1 MQSLATTRSPRRTAP
16 SSLLAVLGLLLVVL
30 GLLLAASPAFAAAPA
45 NVIVRVLGP
54 APAYEALTP
63 PVEVTTTTAPVTKD
77 GGSCPGTSAA
87 GALELATAGDWEG
100 VWSTKYSDYEVISV
114 DGHSFPFEEN
124 SPANYYWSFWQN
136 NAFSEV
142 GVCEAPLQA
151 GDQVLFVP
159 SCYGT
164 SCPPEPSG
172 LLGIEAPALADVGQ
186 PVALTVVHYGPKG
199 EPAPLAGVTVQ
210 AKAGANV
217 PAGTSAPTSAPT
229 NSEGRTTLSFSG
241 GGSYTLRATAPAGEP
256 APAVPGEAPI
266 DVIASQCACGAAQVP
281 SSKSASQVLSPGEP
295 YTGPYALV
303 ASAGISEGHVYSRK
317 DAPRVLAGK
326 VAAQSGSIT
335 SISLRLRRSYRGRC
349 WAYDGTRER
358 LQRAACGHGGFFKIA
373 PGGDSFS
380 YLLPARLPAGRY
392 VLDVEATDSAGD
404 HTPLDR
410 GSSRIV
416 FYVK

>member
-1 MQSLATTRSPRRTAP
+1 MQSLATTRSPRRAALF
-16 SSLLAVLGLLLVVL
+16 SLLAVF
-30 GLLLAASPAFAAAPA
+30 GLLLAASPALAAAPA
-45 NVIVRVLGP
+45 NVTVRVLGP

-63 PVEVTTTTAPVTKD
+63 PVEVTTATAAVTKD

-87 GALELATAGDWEG
+87 GALELATGGDWEG
-100 VWSTKYSDYEVISV
+100 VWSTKYSDYEVISI

-142 GVCEAPLQA
+142 GVCEAALQA

-172 LLGIEAPALADVGQ
+172 LLGIEAPTFTDAGEA
-186 PVALTVVHYGPKG
+186 VALTVVHYGPKG
-199 EPAPLAGVTVQ
+199 EPAPLAGVIVQ

-217 PAGTSAPTSAPT
+217 AAGTSAPTSAPT

-256 APAVPGEAPI
+256 DPAVPGEALI
-266 DVIASQCACGAAQVP
+266 DVIASPCACGGPYLGPMQET
-281 SSKSASQVLSPGEP
+281 SKSAPQVVSPGAP

-303 ASAGISEGHVYSRK
+303 ASATGIGDGHVYSRK
-317 DAPRVLAGK
+317 DAPRVLTGK
-326 VAAQSGSIT
+326 VSSQGGSVT
-335 SISLRLRRSYRGRC
+335 SISLRLRRSYHGRC
-349 WAYDGTRER
+349 WAYDGASER
-358 LQRAACGHGGFFKIA
+358 LQHATCGKGSFFRIA
-373 PGGDSFS
+373 SGGDSFS
-380 YLLPARLPAGRY
+380 YLLPSRLPPGRY
-392 VLDVEATDSAGD
+392 VLDVEATDSAGSQ
-404 HTPLDR
+404 TPLDR

-416 FYVK
+416 FYVR